1 MTVVIQSLSHVQL
14 SATPWTAACLAPLS
28 STLSWSLLR
37 FMSIESGMQS
47 NHLILCRPFSFCFQS
62 FPASESFPMS
72 RHHVIKTIIS
82 YSLSTHK
89 TGNFVK
95 IIKPCLCCCCCEVAS
110 VMSDSVRPHRR
121 QPTRLRLPWDSP
133 GKKTGVGCH
142 FLLQCIKDEK

>member
-1 MTVVIQSLSHVQL
+1 
-14 SATPWTAACLAPLS
+14 
-28 STLSWSLLR
+28 
-37 FMSIESGMQS
+37 MSVESGMQS

-82 YSLSTHK
+82 YSFSTHK

-110 VMSDSVRPHRR
+110 VMSDYVRPHRR
-121 QPTRLRLPWDSP
+121 QPTRLLHPWDFQ
-133 GKKTGVGCH
+133 GKNTGVGFHC
-142 FLLQCIKDEK
+142 LLQPPYLPREKSLFLGLPVLGLFTHGNVKAD